1 MVVTIAS
8 MKGGVGKTTIAAM
21 FAKFVAERRGT
32 PVTVVDMDPQ
42 RGATI
47 LLLGSEH
54 VRHATGPGTY
64 EILASEQESIPSTEL
79 FCQAVQASPYEP
91 RIRVV
96 PSDASLA
103 RLGPDTPRDLLRLAL
118 EVAPREADETV
129 LIDTGPEVTLCEISI
144 AAAELVFVPIT
155 MSHQT
160 GWPTLNT
167 LQAILLEGRGIG
179 GLIPTLIGS
188 ARWHEERVDSWRE
201 ALMNTVTLKRR
212 GIDLLPSMP
221 FSHAIPSGK
230 WRWGKLPR
238 RCLPALDAMHAKV
251 FGERSLIETDVDTD
265 ESEVEVGAG
274 IERGAVSS

>member
-8 MKGGVGKTTIAAM
+8 MKGGVGKTTIATM
-21 FAKFVAERRGT
+21 FAKFVAEQRGT

-42 RGATI
+42 RGATT
-47 LLLGSEH
+47 LLLGCEH
-54 VRHATGPGTY
+54 VRKATGPGTY
-64 EILASEQESIPSTEL
+64 EILGSEQDNIPSTEL
-79 FCQAVQASPYEP
+79 FYQAVQQSPYDA

-118 EVAPREADETV
+118 EVAPLQEDETV
-129 LIDTGPEVTLCEISI
+129 IVDTGPEVTLCEMSI
-144 AAAELVFVPIT
+144 AAADLVFVPIT

-160 GWPTLNT
+160 GLPTLNT
-167 LQAILLEGRGIG
+167 LQAVLLEGRGIG
-179 GLIPTLIGS
+179 GLIPTMIGS
-188 ARWHEERVDSWRE
+188 AMWHEKRVDSWRE

-238 RCLPALDAMHAKV
+238 RCLPALDAMYARV
-251 FGERSLIETDVDTD
+251 FGERTLNETGLDMD
-265 ESEVEVGAG
+265 EREVEVEAGYPGGAT
-274 IERGAVSS
+274 SS